1 MEAIND
7 FLIRIESLQDDI
19 EEINVDIHGINRID
33 AKYLRQ
39 LEETAFSVVSNFV
52 SLLMEFREY
61 FKFDLVKADI
71 LTDMHKAIQVVGF
84 CRLESHLP
92 GVMDCQIETIV
103 YKTFRKLGKPVPEVS
118 PAKGLKA
125 LVQPSGRK
133 K

>member
-84 CRLESHLP
+84 
-92 GVMDCQIETIV
+92 
-103 YKTFRKLGKPVPEVS
+103 
-118 PAKGLKA
+118 
-125 LVQPSGRK
+125 
-133 K
+133 